1 MIDGELLRHPELSL
15 RRAMDFGDNGTLA
28 LWTLA
33 MKLQRRSISIVDF
46 ALRSLLAPLKDP
58 LSLLRI
64 LI

>member
-1 MIDGELLRHPELSL
+1 MIDGELPQHPELSL
-15 RRAMDFGDNGTLA
+15 PRAVDFGDNGTLA
-28 LWTLA
+28 LRTLA

-58 LSLLRI
+58 LSPLRI